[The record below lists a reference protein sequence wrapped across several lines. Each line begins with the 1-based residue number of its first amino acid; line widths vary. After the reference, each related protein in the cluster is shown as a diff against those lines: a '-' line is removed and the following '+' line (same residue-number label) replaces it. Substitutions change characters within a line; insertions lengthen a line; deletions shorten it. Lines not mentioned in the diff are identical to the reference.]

1 MKKRFLGGL
10 LALVLALGLL
20 PCAAMAAPENLSAYV
35 PVLEK
40 AMQAGAHTEKYGE
53 ALFFDLDAQAP
64 REMILVH
71 CPEDEAHAVVEV
83 CAIRDGKAVSLLR
96 TPLFVMAGANT
107 GSVSVGEYEN
117 RPILAAETTSTEPG
131 ENTVTVHGGFKCF
144 VMKDGKVEIYES
156 AAYNEV
162 IDVSDKAPEDPVI
175 YDQSDSVIQGE
186 WHSYADYL
194 DWRHSFVL
202 LATNSGFTG
211 ADWDDDAAPLADA
224 RAYCASGFWDVPIG
238 TWYAES
244 VRWAAGKDIASGT
257 GQDRFTPDGKCT
269 RAQFVTFLWRAKG
282 QPKAK
287 TESKFSDVAAGAYY
301 ADAVAWAVGEGVTQ
315 GVGSGRFDPNGTLTR
330 AQVVTFLHRLAGAP
344 KAGSAAAFGDVP
356 SGAYYAGAVAW
367 AVEKGV
373 TQGMSKTKFVPNDP
387 CTRAQAVTFL
397 HRQLG
402 K

>member
-1 MKKRFLGGL
+1 MKKRFLGLL

-20 PCAAMAAPENLSAYV
+20 PAAALAAPEDLSAYV

-40 AMQAGAHTEKYGE
+40 AMQAGDYTERYGE
-53 ALFFDLDAQAP
+53 AMFYDLDDQAP

-71 CPEDEAHAVVEV
+71 CPKDETHAVVEV
-83 CAIRDGKAVSLLR
+83 YAIRSGKAESLLS

-107 GSVSVGEYEN
+107 GTVSVGEYEN

-131 ENTVTVHGGFKCF
+131 ENTVTVQGGFKCF
-144 VMKDGKVEIYES
+144 VMEDGKVKIHES
-156 AAYNEV
+156 AAYTEM

-175 YDQSDSVIQGE
+175 YDKSDSVIQGE
-186 WHSYADYL
+186 WHSYVDYL

-202 LATNSGFTG
+202 LATNNGFTG
-211 ADWDDDAAPLADA
+211 TDWDDDAAPLADA
-224 RAYCASGFWDVPIG
+224 RAYCAFGFWDVPVG
-238 TWYAES
+238 SWFAES

-257 GQDRFTPDGKCT
+257 GQDRFSPNGECT

-287 TESKFSDVAAGAYY
+287 TASKFSDVSSGAYY
-301 ADAVAWAVGEGVTQ
+301 ADAVAWAVSEGVTQ
-315 GVGSGRFDPNGTLTR
+315 GVGSGRFDPNGKLTR

-344 KAGSAAAFGDVP
+344 KAGKAAAFTDVKA
-356 SGAYYAGAVAW
+356 GAYYAGAVAW
-367 AVEKGV
+367 TVEKGV
-373 TQGMSKTKFVPNDP
+373 TQGMSKTSFDP
-387 CTRAQAVTFL
+387 GGLCTRAQAVTFL
-397 HRQLG
+397 YRQLG